1 MRQGADRAALSERVT
16 WHRYVPVDLVEAYL
30 ALGWV
35 VDGLGPLPGVHGLHR
50 VLMEWAGD
58 GDPAEPKW

>member
-1 MRQGADRAALSERVT
+1 MRVS

-35 VDGLGPLPGVHGLHR
+35 VDGLGPLPGIHGLFC
-50 VLMEWAGD
+50 VMMDWPGPGE
-58 GDPAEPKW
+58 PVEPKR